1 MSSPLSVV
9 PKKSAVKTR
18 SVAGRQGRALMIKS
32 EDPNSAGMSYRIL
45 KKYMYVCVLVVLNA
59 SLSTRLR
66 SIHFSSFVI

>member
-45 KKYMYVCVLVVLNA
+45 KKYMFVCLLFLMPLFKLDYEVFIFLPL
-59 SLSTRLR
+59 
-66 SIHFSSFVI
+66 

>member
-45 KKYMYVCVLVVLNA
+45 KKYMFVCLLFLMPLFKLDYEVFFFLPL
-59 SLSTRLR
+59 
-66 SIHFSSFVI
+66 

>member
-45 KKYMYVCVLVVLNA
+45 KKYMFVCLLFLMPLFQLDYQVFIFLPL
-59 SLSTRLR
+59 
-66 SIHFSSFVI
+66 